1 MSSPAPTP
9 TPPTGSPTPSP
20 HATPPAAGATDEPQA
35 PPATHA
41 SPATHTVRAAEP
53 ANPAGTANPANRAD
67 PVSPVRT
74 AKPVDAAEER
84 RQRRFALIGG
94 SLGNLVEWY
103 DWFIYASFAIYFADS
118 FFPGDNPTTKLMNTA
133 GIFAVGF
140 LMRPVG
146 GWVLGRAA
154 DRHGRK
160 SALTLTVTM
169 MSVAALLIAIAP
181 TYDQAGYGGA
191 LVLLLARLL
200 QGMSIGGEY
209 AASATYLTEASA
221 RHRRGLG
228 SSFQYVS
235 MTCGQLLGLGI
246 LITLQHTL
254 TKGQL
259 ESWGWRIP
267 FLLGTVFAV
276 VVYWLRR
283 RLTET
288 QAFQEKS
295 VDGPDDG
302 AGTLKVLWQHR
313 RQAGLVMALTLGG
326 TVAYYTYTTYL
337 TKYLIGSAGMPKN
350 TATLVSFTALAVF
363 AVLQPFAGALSDRIG
378 RRPLLITF
386 AVGCT
391 VGTYPIMTA
400 LGSASSYWPAL
411 GLSLIALVVVTGYT
425 SINAA
430 VKAELFPTR
439 VRALGVA
446 LPYAIANALFGGTA
460 EYVALWFKNSG
471 HESMFFWYVSGC
483 ALVSLVTYLL
493 MPDTRNVA
501 LSRAEEAADDPSPTE
516 TSHPA
521 DALAPGGAA
530 TTAAPTAEAV
540 ATEAAT
546 AEAKAKAEIGGLRSA
561 GAP

>member
-1 MSSPAPTP
+1 MSSYAAAPAP
-9 TPPTGSPTPSP
+9 PSP
-20 HATPPAAGATDEPQA
+20 G
-35 PPATHA
+35 
-41 SPATHTVRAAEP
+41 
-53 ANPAGTANPANRAD
+53 
-67 PVSPVRT
+67 
-74 AKPVDAAEER
+74 EER
-84 RQRRFALIGG
+84 RRRRLALVGG

-103 DWFIYASFAIYFADS
+103 DWFVYASFAIYFADS
-118 FFPGDNPTTKLMNTA
+118 FFPGDNPTTQLMNTA

-169 MSVAALLIAIAP
+169 MSVAALLIAVAP
-181 TYDQAGYGGA
+181 TYGQAGYLGA
-191 LVLLLARLL
+191 GVLLFARLL

-221 RHRRGLG
+221 RDRRGLG

-246 LITLQHTL
+246 LITMQHTL
-254 TKGQL
+254 TTAQL
-259 ESWGWRIP
+259 ESWGWRVP
-267 FLLGTVFAV
+267 FVLGALFAV
-276 VVYWLRR
+276 VVFWLRR
-283 RLTET
+283 RLQET
-288 QAFQEKS
+288 DAFREQSE
-295 VDGPDDG
+295 GGEGEEDDG
-302 AGTLKVLWQHR
+302 ARGTLKVLWQHR

-337 TKYLIGSAGMPKN
+337 TKYLVGSAGMEKK
-350 TATLVSFTALAVF
+350 TATLVSFTALALF
-363 AVLQPFAGALSDRIG
+363 AVLQPFAGMLSDRIG

-391 VGTYPIMTA
+391 LGTYPLMTA
-400 LGSASSYWPAL
+400 LGSASSYWSAL
-411 GLSLIALVVVTGYT
+411 GLSLLALVIVTGYT

-460 EYVALWFKNSG
+460 EYVALWFKSSG
-471 HESMFFWYVSGC
+471 HETWFFWYVSGC
-483 ALVSLVTYLL
+483 ALVSLVTYVL
-493 MPDTRNVA
+493 MPDTRRAA
-501 LSRAEEAADDPSPTE
+501 LSRAEAEADAAAV
-516 TSHPA
+516 HPA
-521 DALAPGGAA
+521 PAAARAPL
-530 TTAAPTAEAV
+530 P
-540 ATEAAT
+540 
-546 AEAKAKAEIGGLRSA
+546 R
-561 GAP
+561 

>member
-1 MSSPAPTP
+1 MP
-9 TPPTGSPTPSP
+9 
-20 HATPPAAGATDEPQA
+20 
-35 PPATHA
+35 A
-41 SPATHTVRAAEP
+41 SPP
-53 ANPAGTANPANRAD
+53 GD
-67 PVSPVRT
+67 
-74 AKPVDAAEER
+74 ER
-84 RQRRFALIGG
+84 RKRRLALVGG

-103 DWFIYASFAIYFADS
+103 DWFVYASFAIYFADS
-118 FFPGDNPTTKLMNTA
+118 FFPNDNPTTQLMNTA

-146 GWVLGRAA
+146 GWILGRAA

-169 MSVAALLIAIAP
+169 MSVAALLIAVAP
-181 TYDQAGYGGA
+181 TYGQAGYFGA

-221 RHRRGLG
+221 RNRRGLG

-254 TKGQL
+254 TTAQL
-259 ESWGWRIP
+259 ESWGWRLP
-267 FLLGTVFAV
+267 FLVGALFAV
-276 VVYWLRR
+276 VVFWLRR
-283 RLTET
+283 RLQET
-288 QAFQEKS
+288 DAFKEES
-295 VDGPDDG
+295 SASAGTGGDAHDDSTR
-302 AGTLKVLWQHR
+302 GTLKALWQYR

-337 TKYLIGSAGMPKN
+337 TKYLVGSAGMEKT
-350 TATLVSFTALAVF
+350 TATLVSFTALTLF
-363 AVLQPFAGALSDRIG
+363 AVLQPFAGMLSDRIG

-400 LGSASSYWPAL
+400 LGSASSYWSAL
-411 GLSLIALVVVTGYT
+411 GLSLLALVIITGYT

-471 HESMFFWYVSGC
+471 HETMFFWYVSGC
-483 ALVSLVTYLL
+483 ALISLVTYVL
-493 MPDTRNVA
+493 MPDTRNAA
-501 LSRAEEAADDPSPTE
+501 LSRAEAEADGERGQERPAAAPAEAA
-516 TSHPA
+516 
-521 DALAPGGAA
+521 
-530 TTAAPTAEAV
+530 
-540 ATEAAT
+540 
-546 AEAKAKAEIGGLRSA
+546 R
-561 GAP
+561 

>member
-1 MSSPAPTP
+1 MP
-9 TPPTGSPTPSP
+9 
-20 HATPPAAGATDEPQA
+20 
-35 PPATHA
+35 A
-41 SPATHTVRAAEP
+41 SPP
-53 ANPAGTANPANRAD
+53 GD
-67 PVSPVRT
+67 
-74 AKPVDAAEER
+74 ER
-84 RQRRFALIGG
+84 RKRRLALVGG

-103 DWFIYASFAIYFADS
+103 DWFVYASFAIYFADS
-118 FFPGDNPTTKLMNTA
+118 FFPGDNPTTQLMNTA

-146 GWVLGRAA
+146 GWILGRAA

-181 TYDQAGYGGA
+181 TYGQAGYFGA

-221 RHRRGLG
+221 RNRRGLG

-254 TKGQL
+254 TTAQL
-259 ESWGWRIP
+259 ESWGWRLP
-267 FLLGTVFAV
+267 FLLGALFAV
-276 VVYWLRR
+276 VVFWLRR
-283 RLTET
+283 RLQET
-288 QAFQEKS
+288 DAFKEES
-295 VDGPDDG
+295 SASAETGGDAHDDSTR
-302 AGTLKVLWQHR
+302 GTLKALWQYR

-337 TKYLIGSAGMPKN
+337 TKYLVGSAGMEKT
-350 TATLVSFTALAVF
+350 TATLVSFTALTLF
-363 AVLQPFAGALSDRIG
+363 AVLQPFAGMLSDRIG

-400 LGSASSYWPAL
+400 LGSASSYWSAL
-411 GLSLIALVVVTGYT
+411 GLSLLALVIITGYT

-471 HESMFFWYVSGC
+471 HEKMFFWYVSGC
-483 ALVSLVTYLL
+483 ALISLVTYVL
-493 MPDTRNVA
+493 MPDTRNAA
-501 LSRAEEAADDPSPTE
+501 LSRAEAEADGEPGQERPAAAPAEAA
-516 TSHPA
+516 
-521 DALAPGGAA
+521 
-530 TTAAPTAEAV
+530 
-540 ATEAAT
+540 
-546 AEAKAKAEIGGLRSA
+546 R
-561 GAP
+561 

>member
-1 MSSPAPTP
+1 MPG
-9 TPPTGSPTPSP
+9 TPPE
-20 HATPPAAGATDEPQA
+20 DL
-35 PPATHA
+35 
-41 SPATHTVRAAEP
+41 RA
-53 ANPAGTANPANRAD
+53 
-67 PVSPVRT
+67 
-74 AKPVDAAEER
+74 KR
-84 RQRRFALIGG
+84 RLALVGG

-103 DWFIYASFAIYFADS
+103 DWFVYASFAIYFADS
-118 FFPGDNPTTKLMNTA
+118 FFPGDNPTTQLMNTA

-169 MSVAALLIAIAP
+169 MSVAALLIALAP
-181 TYDQAGYGGA
+181 TYDRAGYLGA
-191 LVLLLARLL
+191 VVLLLARLL

-221 RHRRGLG
+221 RNRRGLG

-235 MTCGQLLGLGI
+235 MTCGQILGLGI
-246 LITLQHTL
+246 LITMQHTL
-254 TKGQL
+254 TTAQL

-267 FLLGTVFAV
+267 FVLGALFALVVF
-276 VVYWLRR
+276 WLRR

-288 QAFQEKS
+288 DAFTEETGEGGREADS
-295 VDGPDDG
+295 R
-302 AGTLKVLWQHR
+302 GTMKALWQHR

-337 TKYLIGSAGMPKN
+337 TKYLIGSAGMAK
-350 TATLVSFTALAVF
+350 TAATLVSFTALTVF
-363 AVLQPFAGALSDRIG
+363 AVLQPFAGMLSDRIG

-400 LGSASSYWPAL
+400 LGSASSYWSAL
-411 GLSLIALVVVTGYT
+411 GLSLLALVIITGYT

-471 HESMFFWYVSGC
+471 HETMFFWYVSGC
-483 ALVSLVTYLL
+483 AMISLVTYVL
-493 MPDTRNVA
+493 MPDTRNAA
-501 LSRAEEAADDPSPTE
+501 LSRAEAEAAAERDPD
-516 TSHPA
+516 PA
-521 DALAPGGAA
+521 
-530 TTAAPTAEAV
+530 AAPVEA
-540 ATEAAT
+540 
-546 AEAKAKAEIGGLRSA
+546 LR
-561 GAP
+561 

>member
-1 MSSPAPTP
+1 MSSSPAT
-9 TPPTGSPTPSP
+9 
-20 HATPPAAGATDEPQA
+20 
-35 PPATHA
+35 PATR
-41 SPATHTVRAAEP
+41 PDDLRA
-53 ANPAGTANPANRAD
+53 
-67 PVSPVRT
+67 
-74 AKPVDAAEER
+74 KR
-84 RQRRFALIGG
+84 RLALVGG

-103 DWFIYASFAIYFADS
+103 DWFVYASFAIYFADS
-118 FFPGDNPTTKLMNTA
+118 FFPGSNPTAQLMNTA

-169 MSVAALLIAIAP
+169 MSVAALLIAVAP
-181 TYDQAGYGGA
+181 TYGQAGYFGA
-191 LVLLLARLL
+191 VVLLLARLL

-221 RHRRGLG
+221 RNRRGLG

-246 LITLQHTL
+246 LITMQHTL
-254 TKGQL
+254 TTAQL

-267 FLLGTVFAV
+267 FVLGAAFAV
-276 VVYWLRR
+276 VVFWLRR
-283 RLTET
+283 RLQETDAFTEET
-288 QAFQEKS
+288 GE
-295 VDGPDDG
+295 GGRDDSTR
-302 AGTLKVLWQHR
+302 GTIKALWQHR

-337 TKYLIGSAGMPKN
+337 TKYLIGSAGMSKT
-350 TATLVSFTALAVF
+350 TATLVSFTALTVF
-363 AVLQPFAGALSDRIG
+363 AVLQPFAGLLSDKIG

-400 LGSASSYWPAL
+400 LGSASSYWSAL
-411 GLSLIALVVVTGYT
+411 GLSLLALVIITGYT

-430 VKAELFPTR
+430 VKAELFPTH

-460 EYVALWFKNSG
+460 EYVALWFKDSG
-471 HESMFFWYVSGC
+471 HETMFFWYVSGC
-483 ALVSLVTYLL
+483 ALISLITYIL
-493 MPDTRNVA
+493 MPDTRNAA
-501 LSRAEEAADDPSPTE
+501 LSRAENE
-516 TSHPA
+516 A
-521 DALAPGGAA
+521 DAHGDRA
-530 TTAAPTAEAV
+530 AV
-540 ATEAAT
+540 AVPV
-546 AEAKAKAEIGGLRSA
+546 KAIR
-561 GAP
+561 

>member
-1 MSSPAPTP
+1 MSSAAVMPG
-9 TPPTGSPTPSP
+9 TPPE
-20 HATPPAAGATDEPQA
+20 DL
-35 PPATHA
+35 
-41 SPATHTVRAAEP
+41 R
-53 ANPAGTANPANRAD
+53 
-67 PVSPVRT
+67 
-74 AKPVDAAEER
+74 KKR
-84 RQRRFALIGG
+84 RLALVGG

-103 DWFIYASFAIYFADS
+103 DWFVYASFAIYFADS
-118 FFPGDNPTTKLMNTA
+118 FFPGDNPTTQLMNTA

-169 MSVAALLIAIAP
+169 MSVAALLIAVAP
-181 TYDQAGYGGA
+181 TYGQAGYFGA

-221 RHRRGLG
+221 RNRRGLG

-246 LITLQHTL
+246 LITMQHTL
-254 TKGQL
+254 TTAQL

-267 FLLGTVFAV
+267 FVLGALFAV
-276 VVYWLRR
+276 VVFWLRR
-283 RLTET
+283 RLQETDAFTEES
-288 QAFQEKS
+288 AS
-295 VDGPDDG
+295 ADGGGDDSTR
-302 AGTLKVLWQHR
+302 GTLKALWQHR

-337 TKYLIGSAGMPKN
+337 TKYLIGSAGMNKT

-363 AVLQPFAGALSDRIG
+363 AVLQPFAGLLSDKIG

-400 LGSASSYWPAL
+400 LGSASSYWSAL
-411 GLSLIALVVVTGYT
+411 GLSLLALVVITGYT

-430 VKAELFPTR
+430 VKAELFPTK

-460 EYVALWFKNSG
+460 EYVALWFKDTG
-471 HESMFFWYVSGC
+471 HETMFFWYVSGC
-483 ALVSLVTYLL
+483 AMVSLITYVL
-493 MPDTRNVA
+493 MPDTRDAA
-501 LSRAEEAADDPSPTE
+501 LSRAEAEADS
-516 TSHPA
+516 
-521 DALAPGGAA
+521 G
-530 TTAAPTAEAV
+530 TAAEQSAPESVPAV
-540 ATEAAT
+540 
-546 AEAKAKAEIGGLRSA
+546 R
-561 GAP
+561 